1 VVPEARRPTS
11 DQSPQ
16 ALVERG
22 WLLFVSRRISL
33 VSLAV
38 CISLVALPAAADA
51 TPTGEPATVKVRV
64 EGFGGKT
71 LLAQTEVTTTSAPVP
86 VEGGTCSGTSAGGA
100 LYDAVHGVWH
110 AKLGSFGVEVLGI
123 GGVELPSFGGS
134 NYAYWAFWLN
144 NEFASEGACE
154 EQVSNGADIVFEGQ
168 CFAEGPEC
176 GSSASAP
183 DHFLTATAP
192 AAQILNVGES
202 ASVKVGSLSTESG
215 TADSSLPAGVV
226 VSAGSQSAAPGA
238 GGVASLKFDSPGT
251 FTLQATAPDSVPS
264 DPYKIC
270 VHNGS
275 DGNCG
280 TVTPT
285 SQAVAVA
292 PAYKG
297 PFALVAETK
306 TLIDG
311 HFYAKGKAPRVLEGK
326 ILAHNTVSSISLELR
341 REYKGRCYAYDGVK
355 ERFVKAHCYT
365 GTPFV
370 VSSSASFS
378 YQLPAALAPG
388 RYVLDIQASDAAGN
402 HTSLARGT
410 SRLVFYVR

>member
-1 VVPEARRPTS
+1 
-11 DQSPQ
+11 
-16 ALVERG
+16 
-22 WLLFVSRRISL
+22 
-33 VSLAV
+33 
-38 CISLVALPAAADA
+38 
-51 TPTGEPATVKVRV
+51 
-64 EGFGGKT
+64 
-71 LLAQTEVTTTSAPVP
+71 
-86 VEGGTCSGTSAGGA
+86 
-100 LYDAVHGVWH
+100 
-110 AKLGSFGVEVLGI
+110 VEVLGI

-144 NEFASEGACE
+144 DGFASEGACE
-154 EQVSNGADIVFEGQ
+154 AQVSNGADIVFEGQ

-176 GSSASAP
+176 GSSSSAP

-215 TADSSLPAGVV
+215 TAEGSLPAGVV
-226 VSAGSQSAAPGA
+226 VKAGSQSAIPGA
-238 GGVASLKFDSPGT
+238 GGVASLKF
-251 FTLQATAPDSVPS
+251 DSVPS

-280 TVTPT
+280 TVTPA

-311 HFYAKGKAPRVLEGK
+311 HFYAHGKAPRVLEGK
-326 ILAHNTVSSISLELR
+326 ILAHNAVSSITLELR